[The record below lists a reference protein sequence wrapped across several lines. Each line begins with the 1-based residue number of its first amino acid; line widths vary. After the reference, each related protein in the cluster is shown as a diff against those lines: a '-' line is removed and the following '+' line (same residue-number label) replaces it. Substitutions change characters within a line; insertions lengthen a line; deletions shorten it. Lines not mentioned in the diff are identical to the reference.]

1 MNLKPLLTLLLI
13 SLVPHI
19 ACGGKKVEFQTAKGL
34 VVGESNGFDLTKKH
48 PAVIK
53 TGKGSYMILRLVE
66 SIHEGNE
73 ATYTE
78 ACTVEWTHVAPD
90 GVISGETSGF
100 QRWKSEKTA
109 EKEYFVTQIGGS
121 DELKI
126 EDLSIRFSY
135 GSSDNIYLY
144 PSPGTEYA
152 APETESEDP
161 E

>member
-1 MNLKPLLTLLLI
+1 MKSLFAILLI
-13 SLVPHI
+13 TLFTNIVY
-19 ACGGKKVEFQTAKGL
+19 GGEKVEFETAKGL
-34 VVGESNGFDLTKKH
+34 VAGESNGFDLTKKH

-53 TGKGSYMILRLVE
+53 TGKGSYIILRLIE
-66 SIHEGNE
+66 SIHEGND

-90 GVISGETSGF
+90 GVEIGETSGF

-109 EKEYFVTQIGGS
+109 ENEYFVTQIGGS

-126 EDLSIRFSY
+126 ADLTIRFSY
-135 GSSDNIYLY
+135 GSSEKIYLY

-152 APETESEDP
+152 ATAKDPEDP